1 MMTTTMLTLLD
12 RLMGRLRVIADPTD
26 DTITFSRALCR
37 RTRVFDKESAST
49 LVFRTPDG
57 CYNFC
62 FADEVAD
69 LSKDAATWPLQYNT
83 QYNTVGFS
91 CPEPT
96 VNRIFYD
103 YGLDAMQPRQ
113 LRVTVHHLGDMTYY
127 KLHADRSRPFTF
139 KIE

>member
-1 MMTTTMLTLLD
+1 MITTTMLTLLD
-12 RLMGRLRVIADPTD
+12 RLLGRLRVIADPTD

-103 YGLDAMQPRQ
+103 YGLKVDTRCK
-113 LRVTVHHLGDMTYY
+113 LSVDMRRTEHNDITYY
-127 KLHADRSRPFTF
+127 KLLRPRNDG
-139 KIE
+139 KSAQ